1 MKLITETNISEKRIF
16 LYPLHVVFLIR
27 EKRGH
32 VVHDLDPSPI
42 GVDRVQSGQ
51 IVNRIQSTLVL
62 VETLQTNFIAED
74 LQELVEQWRI
84 LVVIQYLLLRALVLL
99 YVKNPDFQLRF
110 YEHLIQ
116 LQKLVLGVR

>member
-1 MKLITETNISEKRIF
+1 MNVLEKRIF
-16 LYPLHVVFLIR
+16 LYPLYVVFLIGK
-27 EKRGH
+27 KRGH

-62 VETLQTNFIAED
+62 VETFQTNFITEN

-84 LVVIQYLLLRALVLL
+84 LVVIQYLFLRALILL
-99 YVKNPDFQLRF
+99 NVKNPDFQLRF

-116 LQKLVLGVR
+116 FQKLVLGVR